1 MKRIFIFL
9 AAVVMTVC
17 ALAQD
22 MTPTD
27 APRLT
32 CIGNTYYYG
41 KNAMSQRQMLDWYA
55 QQNCQAAYDQFAKG
69 RKMTIA
75 GWSCLGVGAALD
87 LTAGTTYLA
96 AVGMNASRKLP
107 AKAPA
112 RIIAYSSN
120 EPILFTILAMG
131 ATAFEIASIPLL
143 VIGYRRMHTSA
154 DVYNVAC
161 ATAQAQPY
169 WTIQTS
175 EQGLG
180 LALNF

>member
-1 MKRIFIFL
+1 MM
-9 AAVVMTVC
+9 AVGAM
-17 ALAQD
+17 AQEREN
-22 MTPTD
+22 TD

-55 QQNCQAAYDQFAKG
+55 QQNCQAAYDQFVKG
-69 RKMTIA
+69 RKLTIA

-87 LTAGTTYLA
+87 LTAGATYLA
-96 AVGMNASRKLP
+96 IVGMNTSR
-107 AKAPA
+107 AQKAPA

-120 EPILFTILAMG
+120 EPALFTILAMG

-169 WTIQTS
+169 WTIQAS

>member
-1 MKRIFIFL
+1 MKRLFILL
-9 AAVVMTVC
+9 AAAVMS
-17 ALAQD
+17 ASMMAQN
-22 MTPTD
+22 MTPADT
-27 APRLT
+27 PRLT

-69 RKMTIA
+69 RKLAIA
-75 GWSCLGVGAALD
+75 GWSCLGIGAALD
-87 LTAGTTYLA
+87 LSVGATYLA
-96 AVGMNASRKLP
+96 IVGINSSKKSS
-107 AKAPA
+107 AKAPR
-112 RIIAYSSN
+112 RIISYSSS
-120 EPILFTILAMG
+120 EPALFTILAMG

-143 VIGYRRMHTSA
+143 VIGYNRMHTSA

-169 WTIQTS
+169 WTIQAS
-175 EQGLG
+175 EQGLA

>member
-1 MKRIFIFL
+1 MKKLFALF
-9 AAVVMTVC
+9 AACLIVVSVG
-17 ALAQD
+17 AQEIAN
-22 MTPTD
+22 TH
-27 APRLT
+27 APQLI

-55 QQNCQAAYDQFAKG
+55 QQNCQAAYNQFAKG
-69 RKMTIA
+69 RKLAIA

-87 LTAGTTYLA
+87 LTAGACYLS
-96 AVGMNASRKLP
+96 VLGMNYSKNSGAKSP
-107 AKAPA
+107 AKV
-112 RIIAYSSN
+112 IAYSSN
-120 EPILFTILAMG
+120 EPVLFTLLAMG
-131 ATAFEIASIPLL
+131 ATAFEIASVPLL

-161 ATAQAQPY
+161 ATAQVQPY
-169 WTIQTS
+169 WTIQAS

>member
-1 MKRIFIFL
+1 MIHIFIFL

-32 CIGNTYYYG
+32 CIGNTCYYG

-69 RKMTIA
+69 RKMAIA

-87 LTAGTTYLA
+87 LTAGATYLA

-143 VIGYRRMHTSA
+143 VIGYRRMHTST

-161 ATAQAQPY
+161 ATAQAQPF
-169 WTIQTS
+169 WTIQAS
-175 EQGLG
+175 EQGFG